1 MDKLLLK
8 GGTLIDEKGMLSA
21 EKDILITQGKI
32 AEIAHNIICDDAEQL
47 DCTGKYIT
55 SGFAVLHAHSPMHIL
70 RGLAEDVHIDDWFN
84 TEIFPYE
91 SRLVENDIYLG
102 ARLCVAEMLD
112 CGVTAFADHY
122 FGAEQVARAI
132 TESGIKGDIAVTAFG
147 FGGDASG
154 EIAETRRLLEKYSGN
169 PRVHIRFGPHSPYL
183 CTPHVM
189 KQLVEAAREC
199 GVGIHLHISETQ
211 RQVEDSYRDYGKS
224 PFGVAADSG
233 CFTLPCIAAHGL
245 WTQESDLKLMAQDT
259 FVAVCPKTYLKLGMG
274 QGELWKLW
282 ERVNLCIG
290 TDGAASSNSVD
301 PLEQLRLF
309 GLLGKWE
316 DRAREFTLAELW
328 GILMNGHNALGFN
341 SGKLQAGYA
350 ADLNIWDLDTPAT
363 APVYNPLAAIIY
375 SAHPRTNILHTLV
388 DGKFV
393 KRDGKLLTDT
403 ASLLGEVKAAA
414 AQIIARG
421 KGESEVKF

>member
-8 GGTLIDEKGMLSA
+8 GGTLIDENGALSA
-21 EKDILITQGKI
+21 EKDILIEQGKI

-169 PRVHIRFGPHSPYL
+169 PRV
-183 CTPHVM
+183 
-189 KQLVEAAREC
+189 
-199 GVGIHLHISETQ
+199 
-211 RQVEDSYRDYGKS
+211 
-224 PFGVAADSG
+224 
-233 CFTLPCIAAHGL
+233 
-245 WTQESDLKLMAQDT
+245 
-259 FVAVCPKTYLKLGMG
+259 
-274 QGELWKLW
+274 
-282 ERVNLCIG
+282 
-290 TDGAASSNSVD
+290 
-301 PLEQLRLF
+301 
-309 GLLGKWE
+309 
-316 DRAREFTLAELW
+316 
-328 GILMNGHNALGFN
+328 
-341 SGKLQAGYA
+341 
-350 ADLNIWDLDTPAT
+350 
-363 APVYNPLAAIIY
+363 
-375 SAHPRTNILHTLV
+375 
-388 DGKFV
+388 
-393 KRDGKLLTDT
+393 
-403 ASLLGEVKAAA
+403 
-414 AQIIARG
+414 
-421 KGESEVKF
+421 